1 MINFVSRL
9 KFILNQNLNLNRN
22 IKKNASGKKL
32 NE

>member
-1 MINFVSRL
+1 MINIVSRL